1 MNLNKSESLFERAQK
16 SIPGG
21 VNSPVRAFKQVGGT
35 PLFFKS
41 AKGAYLTDEDGNRYI
56 DLINSWGPM
65 ILGHAHPD
73 VTNAIAE
80 RLQYSTSFGAPT
92 ELEVQMAELIV
103 SMVPNVDMVRMV
115 SSGTEAC
122 MTALRLARGY
132 TGKNKIIKFEG
143 CYHGHSDAL
152 LAKAGSGVATLAIQQ
167 VPGIPSEVLAD
178 TITLPYNDAEAVVG
192 AFAKYRDQ
200 IAAVIVEPVAGNM
213 GCVIPLHSFLQN
225 LRVQCDANKSILI
238 FDEVMTGFR
247 LGRGGV
253 QELMGVKADIVTF
266 GKIVGGGMPV
276 GAVAGSAKI
285 MSHLAPVGKVYQ
297 AGTLSGNP
305 VAMIAGY
312 TTLSILNRQ
321 PELYT
326 QLETIT
332 SYLAEELR
340 KLGRENEVPV
350 TVNQIGSMISLHF
363 TNKPVNNFA
372 DAAAADNELFKEY
385 FHFMLQQGI
394 YLPPSPFET
403 WFISIAIGEGEVNR
417 ILSATEVFFK
427 SL

>member
-1 MNLNKSESLFERAQK
+1 
-16 SIPGG
+16 
-21 VNSPVRAFKQVGGT
+21 
-35 PLFFKS
+35 
-41 AKGAYLTDEDGNRYI
+41 
-56 DLINSWGPM
+56 
-65 ILGHAHPD
+65 
-73 VTNAIAE
+73 
-80 RLQYSTSFGAPT
+80 
-92 ELEVQMAELIV
+92 
-103 SMVPNVDMVRMV
+103 
-115 SSGTEAC
+115 
-122 MTALRLARGY
+122 
-132 TGKNKIIKFEG
+132 
-143 CYHGHSDAL
+143 
-152 LAKAGSGVATLAIQQ
+152 
-167 VPGIPSEVLAD
+167 
-178 TITLPYNDAEAVVG
+178 
-192 AFAKYRDQ
+192 
-200 IAAVIVEPVAGNM
+200 
-213 GCVIPLHSFLQN
+213 
-225 LRVQCDANKSILI
+225 LI

-276 GAVAGSAKI
+276 GAVAGSAGI

-312 TTLSILNRQ
+312 TTLSILNKQ

-372 DAAAADNELFKEY
+372 DAAVADNELFKEY